1 MTQEQL
7 LAAMLEDAKQVNKRA
22 RERDGQSRFL
32 KQNNTDYYM
41 GGKDAKPETREII
54 RLALEGKDKDAIC
67 RRMSFMG
74 YSRQLTVKTL
84 SRHSDKIN
92 NAKAL
97 AQSEGHQ

>member
-1 MTQEQL
+1 MNKKL

-22 RERDGQSRFL
+22 KERDGQSRFL
-32 KQNNTDYYM
+32 KQNNTNYYM

-74 YSRQLTVKTL
+74 YSRELTIKTL

-97 AQSEGHQ
+97 AQNEGHQ

>member
-54 RLALEGKDKDAIC
+54 RLAL
-67 RRMSFMG
+67 
-74 YSRQLTVKTL
+74 
-84 SRHSDKIN
+84 
-92 NAKAL
+92 
-97 AQSEGHQ
+97 

>member
-32 KQNNTDYYM
+32 KQNNTHYYM

-74 YSRQLTVKTL
+74 YSRALTMKTL
-84 SRHSDKIN
+84 SRHSNKIN
-92 NAKAL
+92 KAKAL

>member
-1 MTQEQL
+1 MNEKL

-74 YSRQLTVKTL
+74 YSRQLTIKTL

-92 NAKAL
+92 KAKAL

>member
-32 KQNNTDYYM
+32 KQNNTHYYM

-54 RLALEGKDKDAIC
+54 RLALEGKDKDSIC

-74 YSRQLTVKTL
+74 YSRALTIKTL
-84 SRHSDKIN
+84 SRHSHKIN
-92 NAKAL
+92 NARAL
-97 AQSEGHQ
+97 AQNEGHQ

>member
-1 MTQEQL
+1 MNETL

-22 RERDGQSRFL
+22 KERDGQSRFL
-32 KQNNTDYYM
+32 KQNNTNYYM
-41 GGKDAKPETREII
+41 GGKDAKPETKEII

-74 YSRQLTVKTL
+74 YSRQLTIKTL
-84 SRHSDKIN
+84 SRHSNKIN

-97 AQSEGHQ
+97 AQNEGHQ

>member
-1 MTQEQL
+1 MTEEQL

-67 RRMSFMG
+67 KRMSFMG
-74 YSRQLTVKTL
+74 YSRALTIKTL
-84 SRHSDKIN
+84 SRHSNKIN
-92 NAKAL
+92 NLK
-97 AQSEGHQ
+97 H

>member
-74 YSRQLTVKTL
+74 YSRQLTIKTL
-84 SRHSDKIN
+84 SRHSNKIN

-97 AQSEGHQ
+97 AQNEGHQ

>member
-1 MTQEQL
+1 MTEEQM

-22 RERDGQSRFL
+22 RERDGQSQFL
-32 KQNNTDYYM
+32 KQNCTDYHM
-41 GGKDAKPETREII
+41 GGKDAKPQTKEII
-54 RLALEGKDKDAIC
+54 RLALEGKDKEAIC

-74 YSRQLTVKTL
+74 YSRALTIKTL

>member
-1 MTQEQL
+1 MNEKL

-22 RERDGQSRFL
+22 KERDGQSRFL
-32 KQNNTDYYM
+32 KQNNTNYYM
-41 GGKDAKPETREII
+41 GGKDAKPETKEII

-74 YSRQLTVKTL
+74 YSRQLTIKTL

-92 NAKAL
+92 NARAL

>member
-1 MTQEQL
+1 MTEEQL

-54 RLALEGKDKDAIC
+54 RLALGGKDKDAIC

-74 YSRQLTVKTL
+74 YSRALTIKTL
-84 SRHSDKIN
+84 SRHSNKIN

-97 AQSEGHQ
+97 AQSEDHQ

>member
-1 MTQEQL
+1 MTEEQL

-41 GGKDAKPETREII
+41 GGKDAKPDTREII

-74 YSRQLTVKTL
+74 YSRALTIKTL
-84 SRHSDKIN
+84 SRHSNKIN

-97 AQSEGHQ
+97 AQSEDHQ

>member
-1 MTQEQL
+1 MTQEEL
-7 LAAMLEDAKQVNKRA
+7 LAAMIEDAKQVNKRA

-92 NAKAL
+92 KAKAL

>member
-1 MTQEQL
+1 MTEEQL

-32 KQNNTDYYM
+32 KQNNTHYYM

-74 YSRQLTVKTL
+74 YSRALTMKTL
-84 SRHSDKIN
+84 SRHSNKIN
-92 NAKAL
+92 KAKAL